1 MPIELA
7 LIAIVGLLAAL
18 LVFRRYND
26 RNEGADNKRN
36 PNVEKRT
43 PGDSRSK
50 VAQKSTPYHA
60 VSIKF
65 GPNACTHAR
74 ELEGKRFLSGAAP
87 RLPLPECD
95 VLDCKCRFV
104 HHADRRTGDDRRS
117 RLPRGFGNAD
127 TGSYEEERRKRTE
140 RRADDDVDDFF

>member
-7 LIAIVGLLAAL
+7 LLLVAVLLAAL
-18 LVFRRYND
+18 LFVRR
-26 RNEGADNKRN
+26 RNARSESGDKQHQ
-36 PNVEKRT
+36 PVSEKRGAKKT
-43 PGDSRSK
+43 RSR
-50 VAQKSTPYHA
+50 VAVKSTPYHA

-65 GPNACTHAR
+65 APNACASAKAMD
-74 ELEGKRFLSGAAP
+74 GKRFLSGAAP

-117 RLPRGFGNAD
+117 TFPHGFGNAD
-127 TGSYEEERRKRTE
+127 TGNYEQERRKRRE
-140 RRADDDVDDFF
+140 RRTDDDDFF